1 MTTQYEQA
9 IAELK
14 DLQHYAVDWQDGA
27 ALVLAGPGS
36 GKTRVLTT
44 RIARILQESATQNF
58 RVLALT
64 FTNKAADEMTSRVGL
79 LCPNSEE
86 RLFIGTFHAFCTN
99 ILRQHGSHIGIQTN
113 FTIYSLDEDRR
124 QVLRDALKR
133 EPSTKPVGH
142 DEDQILR
149 TIDGL
154 MSRFATPETTPALF
168 RDQAQGAR
176 YARTYALYEEELSRL
191 NALDFNSLLL
201 QTHRLI
207 TTYPAI
213 AARYRRSY
221 PYWMIDEFQDTNT
234 AQYRIIKELAGTEFK
249 NVLVVADDD
258 QIIYEWNGA
267 SYKQLEGFRQE
278 FEPELIQLPTNY
290 RCPSSI
296 VSAANQLVTHNN
308 TRTPQKAP
316 LLAGRTTTQLP
327 AAEHIR
333 LFKYATDS
341 DEATGIATLI
351 HDAGNDTWG
360 RTIILARTR
369 ALLDKLLEQL
379 KERDVPAL
387 VAQRR
392 DHFLTPQFQ
401 WLQATLHQIIR
412 PLDKRNFRRVVDAY
426 NEMTGAVYVAD
437 DLINEAEQT
446 SVDYLGVWANHLA
459 ESTDTVHKTTGEYL
473 VALRRQPDNHA
484 SFADYFV
491 QQFRKITR
499 EEGYETLAEDCAAWQ
514 ELKSN
519 IGHTIDRN
527 AGLDQF
533 LQQLDLRSKE
543 PSPPAGSVRL
553 MTIHA
558 AKGTEADYVYVIGM
572 AEDNIPSFQ
581 SIKKGNESPEME
593 EERRNCFV
601 AITRAKEQ
609 LTLSTAGSYRGWTK
623 RPSRFLAEMELST
636 TPLPTEDP
644 N

>member
-1 MTTQYEQA
+1 MTTHYEQA
-9 IAELK
+9 IQELK
-14 DLQHYAVDWQDGA
+14 DLQRYAVDWQDGP

-44 RIARILQESATQNF
+44 RIARIIQESPTQNF

-64 FTNKAADEMTSRVGL
+64 FTNKAADEMTSRVGI

-86 RLFIGTFHAFCTN
+86 RLSIGTFHAFCTN

-113 FTIYSLDEDRR
+113 FTIYSLDDDRR

-133 EPSTKPVGH
+133 DPGTTPVGH

-154 MSRFATPETTPALF
+154 MNRFATPETTPALF
-168 RDQAQGAR
+168 RDQAQGQR
-176 YARTYALYEEELSRL
+176 YAKTYALYEEELQRL

-213 AARYRRSY
+213 AARYRRTY

-249 NVLVVADDD
+249 NVFVVADDD

-267 SYKQLEGFRQE
+267 SYQQLERYRRDFT
-278 FEPELIQLPTNY
+278 PELIQLPTNY
-290 RCPSSI
+290 RCPPCI
-296 VSAANQLVTHNN
+296 VAAANQLVTHNN

-316 LLAGRTTTQLP
+316 LIAGRTTTQLP
-327 AAEHIR
+327 EAQHMR
-333 LFKYATDS
+333 LLTYATDN
-341 DEATGIATLI
+341 DEAAGVATTI
-351 HDAGNDTWG
+351 QQAGKNTWG
-360 RTIILARTR
+360 STIVLARTR
-369 ALLDKLLEQL
+369 SLLDKLLQQL
-379 KERDVPAL
+379 KENDVPA
-387 VAQRR
+387 VIAQRR
-392 DHFLTPQFQ
+392 DQFLTPQFQ
-401 WLQATLHQIIR
+401 WLQATLHQVTR
-412 PLDKRNFRRVVDAY
+412 PLDKRNFRLVVDTY
-426 NEMTGAVYVAD
+426 NEATGAVYVAGE
-437 DLINEAEQT
+437 LVSEAEQT
-446 SVDYLGVWANHLA
+446 SVDYLGVWANHLT
-459 ESTDTVHKTTGEYL
+459 ESTETVHKTTGEHL
-473 VALRRQPDNHA
+473 AALRRQPDRHTA
-484 SFADYFV
+484 FTDYFV
-491 QQFRKITR
+491 QQFTKLTT
-499 EEGYETLAEDCAAWQ
+499 EEGYEALAEDCAAWN
-514 ELKSN
+514 ELKTN
-519 IGHTIDRN
+519 IAHTIDRD

-581 SIKKGNESPEME
+581 SIKKGNLSAEME

-601 AITRAKEQ
+601 AITRTREQ
-609 LTLSTAGSYRGWTK
+609 LTLSTARQYRNWQK
-623 RPSRFLAEMELST
+623 KPSRFLNEMGLT
-636 TPLPTEDP
+636 KT
-644 N
+644 